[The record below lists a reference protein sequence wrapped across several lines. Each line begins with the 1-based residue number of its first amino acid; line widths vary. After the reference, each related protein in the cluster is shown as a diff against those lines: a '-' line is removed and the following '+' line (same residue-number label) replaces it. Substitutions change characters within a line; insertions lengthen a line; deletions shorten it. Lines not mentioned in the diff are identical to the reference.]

1 MSVLNNFQDWK
12 NFLNERVEQ
21 AQSLGM
27 DNEALNNAAVQIGEY
42 LSKEIDPKNDQERM
56 LKELWDAADEQEK
69 HTMANL
75 MVKLV
80 HGGDQQS

>member
-21 AQSLGM
+21 AQGVGM
-27 DNEALNNAAVQIGEY
+27 DKETINDVAYQLGDY
-42 LSKEIDPKNDQERM
+42 LSKEIDPKNEQERL
-56 LKELWDAADEQEK
+56 LKELWDAADEQEQRM
-69 HTMANL
+69 MAGL

-80 HGGDQQS
+80 HGGQNRQ